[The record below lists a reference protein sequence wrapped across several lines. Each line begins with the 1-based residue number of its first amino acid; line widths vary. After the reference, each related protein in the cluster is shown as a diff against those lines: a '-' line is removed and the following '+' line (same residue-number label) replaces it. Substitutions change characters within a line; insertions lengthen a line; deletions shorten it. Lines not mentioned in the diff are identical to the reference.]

1 MYSFFGYS
9 LNIYFSINDVIIN
22 NILEKNRVVFNK
34 VFIFR
39 VNLKRSFSFFLDSKS
54 IILEYW
60 VLICPMDLI
69 DKPNGLPEKLTN
81 KDNIIET
88 IPIINSESLI
98 EHLKIIVKNIEHNTN
113 RK

>member
-1 MYSFFGYS
+1 
-9 LNIYFSINDVIIN
+9 
-22 NILEKNRVVFNK
+22 
-34 VFIFR
+34 
-39 VNLKRSFSFFLDSKS
+39 
-54 IILEYW
+54 
-60 VLICPMDLI
+60 MDLI